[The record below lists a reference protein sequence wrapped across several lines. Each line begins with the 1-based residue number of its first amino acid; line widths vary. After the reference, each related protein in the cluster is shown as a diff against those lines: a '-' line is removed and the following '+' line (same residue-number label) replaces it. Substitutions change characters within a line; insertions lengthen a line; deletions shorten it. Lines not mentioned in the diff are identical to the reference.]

1 VNVVSGNDM
10 TAQALWFVAE
20 GKIELR
26 RETLAPCPGDKH
38 VLLRALF
45 SGVSRGTERLVSA
58 GRVPPSEFA
67 RMRGPHQ
74 AGDFPFPVKY
84 GYALVA
90 QVEAGPADL
99 VGRVVFVLHPHQ
111 DRVCLPFADVR
122 PLPDGLPPR
131 RAVLAANMET
141 ALNILWDSNVS
152 AGDSVLVVGGGIL
165 GLLVAALARDAG
177 CVVTVVDIRDERAT
191 PCRALGVG
199 FAPSDAAP
207 GDQDV
212 VIHTSASE
220 AGLALALD
228 SARFEGTIVEASWY
242 GAMAPRVPLGG
253 AFHSRRLRLV
263 SSQVGAV
270 SPGHRAE
277 WSHARRLG
285 RALELLGNTCFDE
298 LLGDDI
304 PFAEAPAR
312 LPEVL
317 GRADS
322 HRMPVLRYP

>member
-1 VNVVSGNDM
+1 M
-10 TAQALWFVAE
+10 AQALWYVAE

-26 RETLAPCPGDKH
+26 YETLAPCPDDEH

-45 SGVSRGTERLVSA
+45 SGVSRGTERIVSA
-58 GRVPPSEFA
+58 GRVPLSEFS

-90 QVEAGPADL
+90 EVEAGPADL
-99 VGRVVFVLHPHQ
+99 VGRNVFALHPHQ
-111 DRVCLPFADVR
+111 DRMCLPAADVR

-131 RAVLAANMET
+131 RTVLAANMET
-141 ALNILWDSNVS
+141 ALNILWDSEAH
-152 AGDSVLVVGGGIL
+152 AGDRVLVVGGGIV
-165 GLLVAALARDAG
+165 GLLTAALARDAG
-177 CVVTVVDIRDERAT
+177 CAVTVVDIRDERAT
-191 PCRALGVG
+191 PCRTFGVAFAL
-199 FAPSDAAP
+199 PDAAP

-220 AGLALALD
+220 AGLVLALD

-242 GAMAPRVPLGG
+242 GDHAPRVPLGG

-263 SSQVGAV
+263 SSQVSAV

-277 WSHARRLG
+277 WSLARRRD
-285 RALELLGNTCFDE
+285 RALELLCDDRFDG

-304 PFAEAPAR
+304 PFAETPAR

-317 GRADS
+317 ARADS
-322 HRMPVLRYP
+322 HRMPVLRYA

>member
-1 VNVVSGNDM
+1 LTSGSDT
-10 TAQALWFVAE
+10 TAQALWYVAE
-20 GKIELR
+20 GKAEIR
-26 RETLAPCPGDKH
+26 HETLAPFTGEGN

-45 SGVSRGTERLVSA
+45 SGVSRGTERIVST
-58 GRVPPSEFA
+58 GRVPPSEFL
-67 RMRGPHQ
+67 RMRCPHQ
-74 AGDFPFPVKY
+74 AGEFPFPVKY

-90 QVEAGPADL
+90 EVEAGPDAL
-99 VGRVVFVLHPHQ
+99 LGRTVFALHPHQ
-111 DRVCLPFADVR
+111 DRACLPVASVH
-122 PLPDGLPPR
+122 PLPPELPVR

-141 ALNILWDSNVS
+141 ALNILWDSEVS
-152 AGDSVLVVGGGIL
+152 TGTRVLVVGGGVV
-165 GLLVAALARDAG
+165 GLLTAALARDAG
-177 CVVTVVDIRDERAT
+177 AAVTVVDIRDERAA
-191 PCRALGVG
+191 PCHALGVG
-199 FAPSDAAP
+199 FAIPGNAP
-207 GDQDV
+207 RDQDI

-242 GAMAPRVPLGG
+242 GDRAPRVPLGG

-285 RALELLGNTCFDE
+285 RALELLCDRRFDV

-304 PFAEAPAR
+304 PFAEAPAL
-312 LPEVL
+312 LPDVL

-322 HRMPVLRYP
+322 HRMPVLRYI

>member
-1 VNVVSGNDM
+1 LASANDV
-10 TAQALWFVAE
+10 TAQALWYVAG

-26 RETLAPCPGDKH
+26 RETLAPRPDDKH

-45 SGVSRGTERLVSA
+45 SGVSRATERLVSA
-58 GRVPPSEFA
+58 GRIPPSEFI

-99 VGRVVFVLHPHQ
+99 VGRAVFALHPHQ
-111 DRVCLPFADVR
+111 DRVCLPAADVR

-141 ALNILWDSNVS
+141 ALNILWDSEAH
-152 AGDSVLVVGGGIL
+152 AGDRVLVVGGGIV
-165 GLLVAALARDAG
+165 GLLTAALARDAG
-177 CVVTVVDIRDERAT
+177 CAVTVVDIRDERAA
-191 PCRALGVG
+191 PCRAFGVA
-199 FAPSDAAP
+199 FATPGTAP

-212 VIHTSASE
+212 VVHTSASE
-220 AGLALALD
+220 AGLVLALD
-228 SARFEGTIVEASWY
+228 SARFEGTVVEASWY
-242 GAMAPRVPLGG
+242 GDHAPRVPLGG

-263 SSQVGAV
+263 SSQVGVV
-270 SPGHRAE
+270 SPNHRAE

-285 RALELLGNTCFDE
+285 HALELLCDGRFND

-304 PFAEAPAR
+304 PFAEAPVL

-322 HRMPVLRYP
+322 HRMPVLRYA